1 MVMDVRRAGHQIAC
15 RRWARYARRM
25 SFLALAA
32 LALLLLVVIAIMRS
46 VYVKLRQARD
56 QENRDPNA
64 RRHDSTLGELRDL
77 REALGPLANKPNP
90 VASAAGG
97 GKDTPAAP
105 RQPARSAR

>member
-1 MVMDVRRAGHQIAC
+1 
-15 RRWARYARRM
+15 M

-32 LALLLLVVIAIMRS
+32 LALLLLVVIAITGRI
-46 VYVKLRQARD
+46 YVKRRQTQGPGEA
-56 QENRDPNA
+56 NRGPNA

-77 REALGPLANKPNP
+77 REALGPLANKPNA